1 MLSVARLNISVLQ
14 QKRALSD
21 FRKNELIDSALHSVD
36 EAFYELRNI
45 SHNLA
50 PSVLSSKGLA
60 TALKELV
67 DQVNQSKHIKIQLEI
82 YGINGSMDDII
93 ENTLYRASQELISN
107 TIKHS
112 NASQFFMQLVKSE
125 KEITM
130 MVEDNGH
137 GFDLEN
143 TLIRHGGGLSNIR
156 SRVENLGGNIFIDS
170 MKNRGTI
177 ISVMVPLKKPDYAG
191 QSN

>member
-1 MLSVARLNISVLQ
+1 M
-14 QKRALSD
+14 
-21 FRKNELIDSALHSVD
+21 
-36 EAFYELRNI
+36 
-45 SHNLA
+45 
-50 PSVLSSKGLA
+50 
-60 TALKELV
+60 
-67 DQVNQSKHIKIQLEI
+67 
-82 YGINGSMDDII
+82 YGVNGSMDDII

-112 NASQFFMQLVKSE
+112 NASKFFMQLVKSE
-125 KEITM
+125 NEITM

-177 ISVMVPLKKPDYAG
+177 ISVMVPLKKPDYA
-191 QSN
+191 